1 MSIRELINKT
11 LLFPKLNRQET
22 VIGLYEAITKL
33 RLAVERNDSSE
44 IAKRLSNIL
53 IGVSAASNTFKVKD
67 LVKALGQRL
76 IELKKELKKVS
87 KQMSP
92 NS

>member
-67 LVKALGQRL
+67 LDKALGQRL